1 MQYVAIAPAQRYSN
15 TYNAFST
22 TDEIQKEELNTI
34 IELVKSKD
42 TEFYNQYRAVWVI
55 KDLGGGH
62 TTKHDSV
69 VDAAVE
75 ESIVR
80 EEPTPAAA

>member
-1 MQYVAIAPAQRYSN
+1 MLHNASPA
-15 TYNAFST
+15 
-22 TDEIQKEELNTI
+22 TDEILKEELDTI
-34 IELVKSKD
+34 IELVKSRD
-42 TEFYNQYRAVWVI
+42 TEFYNQYRAMRVI

-69 VDAAVE
+69 VDTAVE
-75 ESIVR
+75 AGIVR